1 LGQNNSA
8 LSKIDRAWLALISI
22 VAGFGGGLLATTVN
36 RPRPAPP
43 PPPAV
48 ATPQP
53 MTQEE
58 RLKNKLILLLQEG
71 TPDDQ
76 RWALTKLQK
85 MVGGQVGAPDGFE
98 PSFNR

>member
-1 LGQNNSA
+1 
-8 LSKIDRAWLALISI
+8 
-22 VAGFGGGLLATTVN
+22 
-36 RPRPAPP
+36 
-43 PPPAV
+43 
-48 ATPQP
+48 